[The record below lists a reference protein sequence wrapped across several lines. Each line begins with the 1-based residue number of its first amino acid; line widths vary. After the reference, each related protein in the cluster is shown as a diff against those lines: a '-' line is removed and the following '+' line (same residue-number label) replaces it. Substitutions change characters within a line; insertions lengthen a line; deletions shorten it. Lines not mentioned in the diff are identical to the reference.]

1 MISSSK
7 RKGHRTWLWFISLSI
22 ILGFFAVSFSG
33 SWPNGTDIE
42 ADAPLEDFTVHLE
55 RRISRLMKV
64 HGIPGCQVALVHDYE
79 IVWTSG
85 FGLADV
91 ESGRYLTADTPMS
104 VQSITKSIVAW
115 GIAKLAEQGLIDL
128 DVPLSHYLA
137 EWDFPQSDNGTEGIT
152 IRNLLNHTSGM
163 PLGDFTDVYSP
174 GEEMPSLRS
183 KLTEEAVLLRKPGVG
198 FSYSNVGY
206 HLLELLIEEVTGRDF
221 VDYMYSEVFLPL
233 DMTTATFEPDS
244 SMMPYPPTG
253 YDLRGKPVPVY
264 VYPQKASGGLFA
276 TAEDIA
282 RFVVA
287 SMKDVSE
294 TLYTP
299 QVRRIGIYGLVFEAY
314 GAGHYIETLPNGLPS
329 VAHGGQGKGIMTHF
343 HAVPETGDAIVIL
356 TNSQR
361 SWPFI
366 SIVLSDWARWRSFPS
381 VGMGRIVW
389 AHLGLSAVIGMLF
402 SASILVAVELIR
414 AYRSQQRIRL
424 RLLRFNIAC
433 VLLGTV
439 AYSASQEY
447 LFISSVFPSLTV
459 WLGGGVL
466 TFSIVLLL
474 SALPRSLDKN
484 NELLF

>member
-1 MISSSK
+1 
-7 RKGHRTWLWFISLSI
+7 
-22 ILGFFAVSFSG
+22 
-33 SWPNGTDIE
+33 
-42 ADAPLEDFTVHLE
+42 
-55 RRISRLMKV
+55 
-64 HGIPGCQVALVHDYE
+64 
-79 IVWTSG
+79 
-85 FGLADV
+85 
-91 ESGRYLTADTPMS
+91 
-104 VQSITKSIVAW
+104 
-115 GIAKLAEQGLIDL
+115 
-128 DVPLSHYLA
+128 
-137 EWDFPQSDNGTEGIT
+137 
-152 IRNLLNHTSGM
+152 
-163 PLGDFTDVYSP
+163 
-174 GEEMPSLRS
+174 
-183 KLTEEAVLLRKPGVG
+183 
-198 FSYSNVGY
+198 
-206 HLLELLIEEVTGRDF
+206 
-221 VDYMYSEVFLPL
+221 
-233 DMTTATFEPDS
+233 
-244 SMMPYPPTG
+244 
-253 YDLRGKPVPVY
+253 
-264 VYPQKASGGLFA
+264 
-276 TAEDIA
+276 
-282 RFVVA
+282 
-287 SMKDVSE
+287 MKDVSE

-424 RLLRFNIAC
+424 RLLRFNIAF